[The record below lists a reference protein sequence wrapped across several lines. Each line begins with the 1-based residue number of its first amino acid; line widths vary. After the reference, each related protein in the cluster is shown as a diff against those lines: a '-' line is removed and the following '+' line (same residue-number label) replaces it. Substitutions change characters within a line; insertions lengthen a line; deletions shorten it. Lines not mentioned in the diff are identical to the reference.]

1 MTFIRGETAKFT
13 LAAKNRDG
21 TALTSPESATTTIA
35 FSFGRG
41 NGIAAEFN
49 SSPQVVHSGSATFSF
64 TLTAADLAFVTGSNV
79 QYDIW
84 TNVGGDVLHQ
94 EQGTIFLNNATEPT

>member
-1 MTFIRGETAKFT
+1 MTFIKGETAKFT

-21 TALTSPESATTTIA
+21 TTLTSPETATVTIA

-41 NGIAAEFN
+41 NGSAAQFN
-49 SSPQVVHSGSATFSF
+49 SAPQVVHSGSGTFSF
-64 TLTAADLAFVTGSNV
+64 TLTASDLSFVTGSSV

-84 TNVGGDVLHQ
+84 SDVGGDVLHQ
-94 EQGTIFLNNATEPT
+94 EQGTIFLNVATEPT